1 MSYLEFN
8 ILITELD
15 GGAVFKTT
23 QTYETQ
29 MKTFKVREPKWKH
42 AWPKVDL
49 SQIIIIKLSLISIAI
64 DSGQQYCAVSN

>member
-15 GGAVFKTT
+15 GRAVFKTT

-29 MKTFKVREPKWKH
+29 MKTFKVREPK
-42 AWPKVDL
+42 
-49 SQIIIIKLSLISIAI
+49 
-64 DSGQQYCAVSN
+64 